1 MANTETDHWAGL
13 NCQRLTQAHVSQAH
27 TLSLEANWNQT
38 ARDWMYMISHGHG
51 WGLFD
56 RADSL
61 VATALTQPQQQGKFG
76 WVSMVLVTKD
86 WQRRGLAGKLLEK
99 SVSTLLDMGLTP
111 GLDATEF
118 GRPVYLPLGFKDVYS
133 LTRMECMRPKTSNHR
148 ADNVKVVKAEDLTT
162 ISIYDQPASGCD
174 RSDLLSHLHKRA
186 PHLAWMSKDETGHC
200 FGRDGNNAHQIGP
213 IIAEHSDAAIELAAM
228 ALQQLD
234 GPVFIDV
241 PDHQKL
247 FVKWL
252 VSIGFAPQRSFT
264 RMLHERT
271 QPFDDPTKIF
281 AIAGPELG

>member
-1 MANTETDHWAGL
+1 MANTETDHWSGL
-13 NCQRLTQAHVSQAH
+13 DCRSLTQDHVSQAH
-27 TLSLEANWNQT
+27 ALSLEANWNQT
-38 ARDWMYMISHGHG
+38 ARDWSYMISHGHG

-56 RADSL
+56 SADGL
-61 VATALTQPQQQGKFG
+61 VATALALPQQQGKFG

-86 WQRRGLAGKLLEK
+86 WQRRGLAGKLLAK
-99 SVSTLLDMGLTP
+99 SVSTLLDMDLTP

-118 GRPVYLPLGFKDVYS
+118 GRPVYLPLGFNDVYS
-133 LTRMECMRPKTSNHR
+133 LTRMECMSPDAATQK
-148 ADNVKVVKAEDLTT
+148 AEGVKAVKAEDLMA
-162 ISIYDQPASGCD
+162 ISIYDQSASGCD
-174 RSDLLSHLHKRA
+174 RSDLLSHLHERA

-213 IIAEHSDAAIELAAM
+213 IIAEHSDAAIELATT

-234 GPVFIDV
+234 GPIFIDA
-241 PDHQKL
+241 PDHQRL

-252 VSIGFAPQRSFT
+252 ASIGFTPQRSFT

-271 QPFDDPTKIF
+271 QSFDNPTKIF